1 MKILLVEDSPVYRH
15 VVGGYLREWGF
26 DLQIARDAIDAWDLL
41 SLPDAPALV
50 LLDWVLPGVSG
61 VELCRSIRNGSTNER
76 YVYTVLL
83 TVKNEKQDLVHA
95 MEAGADDF
103 LVKPFDAAELKAR
116 LMAGK
121 RILDLHEKL
130 VLAQESFRFAATHD
144 FLTGLWNRSE
154 IVSFLVREL
163 DRSERDRKP
172 VGIVL
177 LDIDHFK
184 AINDSLG
191 HGGGDAVLK
200 EIGGRL
206 KAQLRRYDGV
216 GRYGGDELLLV
227 LPGCDLATTARRAED
242 IRRCIA
248 DPPFFSPGGKRVTV
262 SMGITVAECP
272 GAMDSET
279 LLHNADLALYRA
291 KGKGRNCIDHTFL
304 PMKSYPVRNKL

>member
-26 DLQIARDAIDAWDLL
+26 DLQIARDAIDAWELL

-50 LLDWVLPGVSG
+50 LLDWILPGVSG
-61 VELCRSIRNGSTNER
+61 VELCRSIRNASTNER

-83 TVKNEKQDLVHA
+83 TVKNGKQDLVHA

-103 LVKPFDAAELKAR
+103 LVKPFAAAELKAR

-154 IVSFLVREL
+154 IISFLVREL

-206 KAQLRRYDGV
+206 KAQLRCYDGV

-227 LPGCDLATTARRAED
+227 LPGCDLATTTRRAED

-248 DPPFFSPGGKRVTV
+248 DLPFFNRPGGQHVTV
-262 SMGITVAECP
+262 SMGTTVAEYP

-291 KGKGRNCIDHTFL
+291 KGKGRNCIDQTFV
-304 PMKSYPVRNKL
+304 SNQAVSS